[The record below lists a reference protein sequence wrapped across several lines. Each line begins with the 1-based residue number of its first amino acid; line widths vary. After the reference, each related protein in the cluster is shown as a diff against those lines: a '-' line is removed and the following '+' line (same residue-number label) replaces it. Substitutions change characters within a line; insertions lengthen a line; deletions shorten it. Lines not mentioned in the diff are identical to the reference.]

1 MKEFKQQEN
10 IGQCT
15 ENPLQCIT
23 VYVMRHGCTV
33 WNEKGITQGKTEN
46 MLSQKGKIETLGVAE
61 EYKNVKI
68 DAIFCSPRRRAV
80 QTVNIFNKYHNAK
93 VIKDER
99 LSEINQGIFTGRV
112 WDKLSEEE
120 KQLKAKRLPEYGMES
135 YKNVYARTLDFAKD
149 LKSCKYK
156 NILVVTHSTNASMLS
171 EILAGETTDLSNLE
185 YNGCF
190 KNVEIR
196 KFIII

>member
-46 MLSQKGKIETLGVAE
+46 LLSQKGKIETLGVAE

-135 YKNVYARTLDFAKD
+135 YKSVYERTLKFANSIKQS
-149 LKSCKYK
+149 KFQ
-156 NILVVTHSTNASMLS
+156 NILVVTHSINANMLS
-171 EILAGETTDLSNLE
+171 EILEGKKIDLSNME
-185 YNGCF
+185 YNGRF
-190 KNVEIR
+190 DNVEVREFEI
-196 KFIII
+196 

>member
-1 MKEFKQQEN
+1 M
-10 IGQCT
+10 
-15 ENPLQCIT
+15 
-23 VYVMRHGCTV
+23 
-33 WNEKGITQGKTEN
+33 
-46 MLSQKGKIETLGVAE
+46 
-61 EYKNVKI
+61 
-68 DAIFCSPRRRAV
+68 
-80 QTVNIFNKYHNAK
+80 
-93 VIKDER
+93 
-99 LSEINQGIFTGRV
+99 
-112 WDKLSEEE
+112 SEEE

-185 YNGCF
+185 YSGSF

-196 KFIII
+196 KFVII